1 MALADKNKI
10 VALAALKSRKI
21 AESTLQTRAKALGQ
35 IEEVLGKIEQA
46 VDNAELVMQLQ
57 RSTKVLKI
65 LNRQTGGV
73 EKVEEQMDALKEQMD
88 KVEEVT
94 RIIGEEGA
102 QADESEFE
110 EELEEILR
118 EQKKNQEMA
127 DFEIRRK
134 EAAKPLWSASEA
146 SISKSLE
153 DLSLGDGGK
162 VRERQKENAVPFL
175 VS

>member
-10 VALAALKSRKI
+10 VALAALRSRKI
-21 AESTLQTRAKALGQ
+21 AENTLQTRAKALGQ

-46 VDNAELVMQLQ
+46 ADNVELVTQLQ
-57 RSTKVLKI
+57 KSTKVLKM

-73 EKVEEQMDALKEQMD
+73 EKVEEQMDALREQID

-94 RIIGEEGA
+94 RIIGEEGV
-102 QADESEFE
+102 QADESDLE

-118 EQKKNQEMA
+118 EEEKNQEMA
-127 DFEIRRK
+127 NFEVRRK
-134 EAAKPLWSASEA
+134 AAAKMRWSASEA

-153 DLSLGDGGK
+153 DLSLGDGEK
-162 VRERQKENAVPFL
+162 EQEQKKKALFL
-175 VS
+175 AS